1 MTVTNTPTSSSPQTT
16 TTTTTMDQDLFH
28 FIDAFAHPSP
38 VGEWFTTDSPPP
50 TSLHSSPEI
59 ATPLDVHVFPAPKL
73 DHPPLPN
80 YGAAAIGVGGTTAA
94 TDVEMADILNSPIYN
109 YASPQPIESDLA
121 GQDLPSVLAAF
132 VAAVSASSS
141 SSSTPSIP
149 PSTTPSTTTAPA
161 VGQQKRALADDD
173 ESSSS
178 PADEAA
184 LKRQKNTDAARRS
197 RLKKVMKMDALE
209 KRVHELER
217 MNAQLLLRVAVL
229 DSEKM
234 HLQTKEAS
242 HEARVKSLETQLADA
257 HKALSSRSSS

>member
-1 MTVTNTPTSSSPQTT
+1 
-16 TTTTTMDQDLFH
+16 MDQDLFH
-28 FIDAFAHPSP
+28 FIDTFSQPSP
-38 VGEWFTTDSPPP
+38 AGEWFTTDSPQMQP

-59 ATPLDVHVFPAPKL
+59 ATPLDIHVSPAPKL
-73 DHPPLPN
+73 AHPPISS
-80 YGAAAIGVGGTTAA
+80 YGNAAIGVGGTATAAA

-109 YASPQPIESDLA
+109 FASPATQPIEMAPHLG

-132 VAAVSASSS
+132 VAAVSASSTPTS
-141 SSSTPSIP
+141 SSIQPSATTTPTTAST
-149 PSTTPSTTTAPA
+149 STT
-161 VGQQKRALADDD
+161 VGQKRSSIDDE

-178 PADEAA
+178 PTDEAA

-197 RLKKVMKMDALE
+197 RLKKVMKMEAME

-257 HKALSSRSSS
+257 HKALSARSS

>member
-1 MTVTNTPTSSSPQTT
+1 
-16 TTTTTMDQDLFH
+16 MDQDLFH

-38 VGEWFTTDSPPP
+38 VGEWFTNDSPQP

-59 ATPLDVHVFPAPKL
+59 ATPLDVHVSPAPKL

-109 YASPQPIESDLA
+109 YASPATQPMEPDLA

-141 SSSTPSIP
+141 SSSSTPSIP
-149 PSTTPSTTTAPA
+149 PSATTTPPTTPA
-161 VGQQKRALADDD
+161 VGQQKRALGDDD
-173 ESSSS
+173 ESSSAS